1 MGVVDAV
8 KRHAFWMLS
17 RTGLAVYSRLP
28 IFGPL
33 RVSVGV
39 FRKQDSFLVI
49 ERSDG
54 RGLSFPGG
62 IAMPWEGTEQA
73 MKREF
78 SEETG
83 LLVTSS
89 RLKDN
94 YFSNQEIPVNL
105 AVFEVEAEGQLRAS
119 WEGTP
124 CWLPLS
130 ALRQRLLPSQ
140 RRIVDAFCQS

>member
-1 MGVVDAV
+1 M
-8 KRHAFWMLS
+8 
-17 RTGLAVYSRLP
+17 
-28 IFGPL
+28 
-33 RVSVGV
+33 
-39 FRKQDSFLVI
+39 I